1 MRVAANS
8 ATAVA
13 YDNRLRYFKLESSP
27 QKIFGFES
35 DVKTLPPRVCEA
47 AGLRL
52 LEPDLKFCR

>member
-13 YDNRLRYFKLESSP
+13 YDNRLRYCKLESSR

-35 DVKTLPPRVCEA
+35 DEKIREPWACEA
-47 AGLRL
+47 A
-52 LEPDLKFCR
+52 